1 MKTLKFKSTA
11 AGAGYCT
18 AQNPLAPLGQ
28 SSTCLTYEVT
38 EIPDE
43 MAPSAVAQLLTNT
56 CTFLAERKGR
66 YSFKFSEL
74 GEGVILQA

>member
-18 AQNPLAPLGQ
+18 AQHPLAPLGK
-28 SSTCLTYEVT
+28 SETCITYEVT

-43 MAPSAVAQLLTNT
+43 MAPPAVAQLLTNT
-56 CTFLAERKGR
+56 CTFLAESKGR

-74 GEGVILQA
+74 GAGIILQA